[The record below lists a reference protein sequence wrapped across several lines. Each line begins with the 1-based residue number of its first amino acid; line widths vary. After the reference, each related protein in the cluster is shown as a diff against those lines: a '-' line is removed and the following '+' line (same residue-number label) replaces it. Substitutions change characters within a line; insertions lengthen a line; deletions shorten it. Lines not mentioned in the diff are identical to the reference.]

1 MEELKMTFVCDHH
14 GFGVELIHVVHITT
28 MVELV
33 LALAFRIVRAGVGL
47 FILRAALGWAWSH
60 DGDGGWSLS
69 SWMGRRTVKI
79 SLRLVHIPLGN
90 VGVCFWNGEGG
101 QG

>member
-1 MEELKMTFVCDHH
+1 MEELEMTFVCDHH

-33 LALAFRIVRAGVGL
+33 LALAFRIVGAGVGL
-47 FILRAALGWAWSH
+47 FILRAALGWARSH
-60 DGDGGWSLS
+60 DGGWWW
-69 SWMGRRTVKI
+69 WMGRRTAKI
-79 SLRLVHIPLGN
+79 SLRLVHIPLGD
-90 VGVCFWNGEGG
+90 VGVCCWNGEGG